1 MSQHHGKKQHHTWS
15 LFIHLV
21 PSLLTLFYCYKKHL
35 CKPHLMLTNTR
46 RATFEGVWILVSLWP
61 IGVENWEK
69 PRAMALQDLVDW
81 KGRPVNPKRHG
92 GVKATMFIYC
102 KQPCLFCFFLFLWQ
116 CIVEFCYNVCNQCES
131 FIYLDLMVKN
141 RKLPI
146 KRYFKWW
153 SSIKLV
159 WNMY

>member
-1 MSQHHGKKQHHTWS
+1 MIVWTDRRKIFSNQMSQHHGKKQHHTWS

-102 KQPCLFCFFLFLWQ
+102 KQPCLFCFFLFLFLHDNVLWSFATM
-116 CIVEFCYNVCNQCES
+116 CIINVSHS
-131 FIYLDLMVKN
+131 FI
-141 RKLPI
+141 
-146 KRYFKWW
+146 
-153 SSIKLV
+153 
-159 WNMY
+159 